1 MLKKIVRLILH
12 THIIHFNQIHIP
24 VLPYISNFNIIYF
37 MLICLFSIYVSVW
50 GYPKLCNWSYKQ
62 VWVAMRVLRIEPWSF
77 GIATSAV
84 NPQVI
89 SISPLWPLSSPSFD
103 FSNIPTPITFFP
115 TLMYYFVVL
124 FSLFSFL
131 FHFPSFL
138 NLLNIAACVNM
149 GTEPSAGSWVM
160 FQYLRLAENLFSL
173 PVNCQWLL
181 NWKRNIIQSSS
192 K

>member
-1 MLKKIVRLILH
+1 
-12 THIIHFNQIHIP
+12 
-24 VLPYISNFNIIYF
+24 

-50 GYPKLCNWSYKQ
+50 GYPKLCNWSYQQ

-84 NPQVI
+84 NSKSYQYPLFDCSPATPLIFLI
-89 SISPLWPLSSPSFD
+89 SLFQSL
-103 FSNIPTPITFFP
+103 FFP
-115 TLMYYFVVL
+115 TLMYYFVVVL

-160 FQYLRLAENLFSL
+160 FQYLRLAENLLSL
-173 PVNCQWLL
+173 PINCQWLL
-181 NWKRNIIQSSS
+181 NWKRNVIQSSY